1 MDIITTA
8 TRAWHVIQKEKA
20 KTMKKISFLLCFMV
34 LSIANLFSQEKKM
47 VLGEVTFANFK
58 NVYVKLENNSHVS
71 SGDTLLILVKTDWKK
86 ALVVITVSS
95 KSILTTNFSQEK
107 VIIGTKVGY
116 YPKDVKEKPA
126 IKVPEKIIS
135 KDLVEEEKPK
145 AAILPITQSYNGRI
159 TVSTNGSME
168 KSENNYNRIR
178 TSMNFDVKNING
190 GKFSFENYINYNRRF
205 GVADSLQNF
214 KEDFKVYSLSTT
226 YEHTN
231 KTSFS
236 FGRKM
241 NFRIANMGAIDGL
254 QVEHRYKSIF
264 MGGFGGSR
272 PDVLNYGHN
281 LSLMQFGAY
290 LANEK
295 EKGKGMLQT
304 SLAFAEQQYHGKT
317 DRRFVYF
324 QHSNSVLGNFSLFYS
339 IELDLYQ
346 NIDSVKSNRIN
357 LTSTYLS
364 LRYKPTKK
372 LSISSSYDNRRN
384 VIYYETYRS
393 YLEQILNQET
403 RQGIRLQMN
412 YNPSKYVSFNL
423 SGFYR
428 YQESKPQPTKNYVA
442 NVFFSQI
449 PGVKSSLN
457 LNFNNMKTYYF
468 SGNIIGARV
477 NKDLFKGKVYT
488 EFSYRKVDYDF
499 FNAEQP
505 NLKQDVLGVSLNIY
519 GKKRSSI
526 MLNYEGTFEPNSSY
540 NRYYITLSQRFKSKN

>member
-1 MDIITTA
+1 MDTAITA
-8 TRAWHVIQKEKA
+8 IHVCLVIPKEKA
-20 KTMKKISFLLCFMV
+20 KTMKKVIILLSCII
-34 LSIANLFSQEKKM
+34 LNIGNLFSQEKSM
-47 VLGEVTFANFK
+47 VTGEVTFANFK
-58 NVYVKLENNSHVS
+58 NVYVKFESNSNLS
-71 SGDTLLILVKTDWKK
+71 SGDTLLILVKTEWKK
-86 ALVVITVSS
+86 ALLVTTVSS
-95 KSILTTNFSQEK
+95 KSILTTNFTQEK

-116 YPKDVKEKPA
+116 NLKDVKEKPL
-126 IKVPEKIIS
+126 IKDQDKIIS
-135 KDLVEEEKPK
+135 KDLVEAEKPK
-145 AAILPITQSYNGRI
+145 AVVLPTTQTYNGRI

-168 KSENNYNRIR
+168 KSENNFNRIR
-178 TSMNFDVKNING
+178 TSMNFDVKNIKG

-254 QVEHRYKSIF
+254 QVEHRYKSIL
-264 MGGFGGSR
+264 MGGFGGTR
-272 PDVLNYGHN
+272 PDVLNYGLN
-281 LSLMQFGAY
+281 MSLMQFGAY
-290 LANEK
+290 LAKEK
-295 EKGKGMLQT
+295 EKGRGMLQT
-304 SLAFAEQQYHGKT
+304 SLAFAEQQNHGKT

-346 NIDSVKSNRIN
+346 NIDSVKFNGVN

-372 LSISSSYDNRRN
+372 LSISTSYDNRRN

-393 YLEQILNQET
+393 YLDQILNQET

-412 YNPSKYVSFNL
+412 YNPSKYVSFNI

-449 PGVKSSLN
+449 PGLKSSFN

-468 SGNIIGARV
+468 SGNIIGARL

-499 FNAEQP
+499 FSAEQP
-505 NLKQDVLGVSLNIY
+505 NLKQDVLGVSLNVY

-526 MLNYEGTFEPNSSY
+526 MLNYEGTFEPNTSY

>member
-1 MDIITTA
+1 
-8 TRAWHVIQKEKA
+8 
-20 KTMKKISFLLCFMV
+20 MKKVLISLIFIFWGSL
-34 LSIANLFSQEKKM
+34 NLFSQQKNM
-47 VLGEVTFANFK
+47 VTGEVTFANFK
-58 NVYVKLENNSHVS
+58 NVYVKLATNGNLA
-71 SGDTLLILVKTDWKK
+71 SGDTLLILVNSEWKK
-86 ALVVITVSS
+86 ALLVTTVSS

-107 VIIGTKVGY
+107 TIIGTKVGY
-116 YPKDVKEKPA
+116 YPKDIEDKPIIKILEKTES
-126 IKVPEKIIS
+126 KKIQEI
-135 KDLVEEEKPK
+135 EKPK
-145 AAILPITQSYNGRI
+145 KVTIQPVKQTYNGRL

-168 KSENNYNRIR
+168 ASEQNYNRIR
-178 TSMNFDVKNING
+178 TSASFDIKNING

-226 YEHTN
+226 YEHTDR
-231 KTSFS
+231 TSFS

-254 QVEHRYKSIF
+254 QVEHRYKSIM
-264 MGGFGGSR
+264 MGGFAGSR
-272 PDVLNYGHN
+272 PDFLNYGLN
-281 LSLMQFGAY
+281 LSLMQFGAF
-290 LANEK
+290 LAK
-295 EKGKGMLQT
+295 DIEKGKGMLQT
-304 SLAFAEQQYHGKT
+304 SLAFAEQQNHGKT
-317 DRRFVYF
+317 DRRFMYF
-324 QHSNSVLGNFSLFYS
+324 QHSNSVLGNFNLFYS
-339 IELDLYQ
+339 IEFDLFQ
-346 NIDSVKSNRIN
+346 NIDSVKSNAIN

-393 YLEQILNQET
+393 YLDQILNQET
-403 RQGIRLQMN
+403 RQGVRLQMN
-412 YNPSKYVSFNL
+412 YNPSKYVSVNL

-442 NVFFSQI
+442 NVFLSQI

-477 NKDLFKGKVYT
+477 NKDLLKGKLNT

-505 NLKQDVLGVSLNIY
+505 NLKQDVLGVSLNLY
-519 GKKRSSI
+519 TKKRSSI
-526 MLNYEGTFEPNSSY
+526 MLNYEGTFEPTRSY
-540 NRYYITLSQRFKSKN
+540 NRYYITLSQRIKSKKE

>member
-1 MDIITTA
+1 M
-8 TRAWHVIQKEKA
+8 EKI
-20 KTMKKISFLLCFMV
+20 KPMKKILISLIFIFLGSL
-34 LSIANLFSQEKKM
+34 NLFSQEKNM

-58 NVYVKLENNSHVS
+58 NVYVKLDNNRNLA
-71 SGDTLLILVKTDWKK
+71 SGDTLFVLLKTEWKK

-95 KSILTTNFSQEK
+95 KSILTTNFSQEN

-116 YPKDVKEKPA
+116 YPKD
-126 IKVPEKIIS
+126 II
-135 KDLVEEEKPK
+135 EKPK
-145 AAILPITQSYNGRI
+145 LKVLEKIEPKNVVVTEKTKVAAQPIRQIYNGRI
-159 TVSTNGSME
+159 TVSTNGSFEDSE
-168 KSENNYNRIR
+168 KNYNRIR

-226 YEHTN
+226 YEHTD

-254 QVEHRYKSIF
+254 QVEHRYKSIM
-264 MGGFGGSR
+264 MGGFAGSR
-272 PDVLNYGHN
+272 PDVLNYGLN
-281 LSLMQFGAY
+281 LSLMQFGAF
-290 LANEK
+290 LAKDK

-304 SLAFAEQQYHGKT
+304 SLAFAEQQNHGKT

-339 IELDLYQ
+339 IELDLFQ
-346 NIDSVKSNRIN
+346 NIDSVKSNGIN

-519 GKKRSSI
+519 TKNRSSI
-526 MLNYEGTFEPNSSY
+526 MLNYEGTFEPTQSY
-540 NRYYITLSQRFKSKN
+540 NRYYITLSQRFKNKKQ